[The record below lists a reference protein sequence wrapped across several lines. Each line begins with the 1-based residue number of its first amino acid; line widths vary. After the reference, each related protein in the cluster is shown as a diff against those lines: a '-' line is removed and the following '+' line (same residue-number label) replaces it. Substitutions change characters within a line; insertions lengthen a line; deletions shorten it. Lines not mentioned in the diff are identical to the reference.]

1 MRHIILSVVLAA
13 SSGTIAVADESNA
26 KSYLFVETA
35 DRAEMVDGQL
45 ILHGLDEEV
54 TAFTDRPN
62 RSGSVITREFF
73 NSLWSQGDDSFKA
86 DPPNVALTGQVEGKS
101 QVVILEIL
109 NPQSSGD
116 QTTYDYKL
124 IQGDKAVALE
134 NPVMVIDSWWRGP
147 YTGPDGG
154 LP

>member
-1 MRHIILSVVLAA
+1 
-13 SSGTIAVADESNA
+13 
-26 KSYLFVETA
+26 
-35 DRAEMVDGQL
+35 
-45 ILHGLDEEV
+45 LDEEV